1 MKKLIV
7 ISLALISCN
16 TSKTEVGCNCNEVK
30 DKRVTAH
37 EYPYLY
43 WEWELYIDYCGS
55 LQWVEVGSEMY
66 ERTNR
71 GDCY

>member
-16 TSKTEVGCNCNEVK
+16 SKTEVGCNCNEVK
-30 DKRVTAH
+30 DKRVTSH

-43 WEWELYIDYCGS
+43 LEWELYIDYCSS
-55 LQWVEVGSEMY
+55 LQWVEVGSEVY